1 MTRITIAL
9 LALSLF
15 VLAGSAPPSFDLEA
29 ARRPPQA
36 AEFYAAPSGTP
47 DGDGSYE
54 HPWDLATAFAHPPA
68 LQPGDTLW
76 LRGGQYAG
84 PFTSELVGDPDAP
97 IIVRALPGVRAVLDG
112 GTAYASTLQVNGA
125 YVWYWG
131 FEVMRSD
138 PDRVTDIG
146 GSSPPDL
153 SRGHSNGVNVFGHH
167 VRLINLI
174 VHDDGEGFGFWT
186 PAEDSEIY
194 GSLVYNN
201 GWLGPDRGHGHA
213 IYTQNLNGTKR
224 IYDNILFN
232 QFSYGIHAYTEGGSI
247 QGFDIAGNLWFNNGI
262 IAGGEDT
269 LKDNCLVGGLQ
280 PAARVALRENAGWAH
295 SDTERSV
302 RLGYDHE
309 GNQGVTLL
317 DNYFVGETRFAQPWQ
332 SITMNGNTFYS
343 LVTGYVDTTAYPDN
357 TYLTA
362 RPSGAKVILRPNQ
375 YEPGRAHIAIYNWDL
390 AASVAV
396 DVSSVL
402 SPGTTYEL
410 RNAQDFWAEPVLAGT
425 YTGSPLVVPMQA
437 LPAATPIGWPVS
449 LTPTGPEF
457 NVFVL
462 LSGSQPELDY
472 HIYLPAV
479 QRE

>member
-1 MTRITIAL
+1 
-9 LALSLF
+9 
-15 VLAGSAPPSFDLEA
+15 
-29 ARRPPQA
+29 
-36 AEFYAAPSGTP
+36 
-47 DGDGSYE
+47 
-54 HPWDLATAFAHPPA
+54 